1 MSNASIILAFVG
13 MPGSGKDTCT
23 EYVTE
28 HYNVPV
34 LHFGN
39 MVYEEVYRRGLDIV
53 QHEKMVREDMR
64 AKGGPAVLAKMVA
77 EKAHGHLAE
86 GKNRVVLNGLYSW
99 SEYKHLNE
107 VFGDQFV
114 CVAIAAP
121 RALRYKRILAR
132 NDTTDTHRKYTVK
145 QIKEREYAE
154 IENLEKGGPIA
165 NADYTL
171 LNDKTQ
177 ADLYQQLDT
186 LLKTIH
192 F

>member
-1 MSNASIILAFVG
+1 MKDQPIILTFVG

-23 EYVTE
+23 EYVSKRF
-28 HYNVPV
+28 HAPV

-53 QHEKMVREDMR
+53 QHEKMVREDLR
-64 AKGGPAVLAKMVA
+64 AKGGPAVLAKLVA
-77 EKAHGHLAE
+77 DKAHTHLAE
-86 GKNRVVLNGLYSW
+86 GKTRIVVNGLYSW
-99 SEYKHLNE
+99 SEYKHMSKT
-107 VFGDQFV
+107 FGDQFV

-121 RALRYKRILAR
+121 RAMRYQRILAR
-132 NDTTDTHRKYTVK
+132 NSTTDVHRQYTVE

-171 LNDKTQ
+171 LNDKKPE
-177 ADLYQQLDT
+177 DLYRQIDE
-186 LLKTIH
+186 LLEKIN